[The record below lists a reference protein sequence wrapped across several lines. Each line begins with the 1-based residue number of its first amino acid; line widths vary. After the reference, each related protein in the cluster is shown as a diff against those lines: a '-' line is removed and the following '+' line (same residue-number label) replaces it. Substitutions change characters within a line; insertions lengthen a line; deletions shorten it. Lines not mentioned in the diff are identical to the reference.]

1 MPNPS
6 QDVLWL
12 RNKALSSTIVSIAI
26 ADARSD
32 DLPLID
38 VNPAFVRLTGYT
50 ASEAIGR
57 NCRFLQGPRTDRNTA
72 REMHDAIRE
81 TRESKSIILNYR
93 KDGTSFWNE
102 VTISPVFNSHDELTH
117 FVATQMDVS
126 QQVRNDIFRQL
137 LIDIDSLLNNIAY
150 PFDAIQPVTDLVVEN
165 YADLCTIHLVD
176 ETGDIRLAGH
186 SLGKS
191 VEPDGNLAALAR
203 RLTSSDT
210 VPKIIRACVESG
222 SVISR
227 QFDASASSQPG
238 LDSRPSVDYAYVIAP
253 IVGPQRTFGAIAFR
267 FGDRTRKLDSL
278 DHELAV
284 EIGVRAG
291 TLFERGRLFA
301 ELKIANDVR
310 DEFLSIAAHE
320 LRTPIASIKGY
331 SQLLLRALHRGTL
344 QQDRLK
350 LGLQTIETSATRLT
364 TLASDLL
371 EVSRDGMN
379 RVPLHLEQVSAF
391 EYVTRFFSELRE
403 LDQHGHT
410 FTVKGSDPGIVID
423 ADLARLDQ
431 VLSNLASNA
440 VKYAP
445 ECEIVDIEVRQAM
458 NGVDILMTDQ
468 GIGLAQ
474 EDIEQIFQPFER
486 TASAISSTIPGMG
499 LGLFISRNIVEQHG
513 GTLTAESSGPGQ
525 GTTFRIWLPAS
536 AESAV
541 KATSSPSKE
550 QVSEA

>member
-1 MPNPS
+1 MPNPT

-38 VNPAFVRLTGYT
+38 VNPAFERLTGYP

-57 NCRFLQGPRTDRNTA
+57 NCRFLQGPRTDQATA
-72 REMHDAIRE
+72 RKMSAAIRE
-81 TRESKSIILNYR
+81 TRESKSVILNYR

-102 VTISPVFNSHDELTH
+102 VTISPVFNSTGDLTH

-126 QQVRNDIFRQL
+126 LQVRNDIFRQL
-137 LIDIDSLLNNIAY
+137 LIDIDSLLNNIAH
-150 PFDAIQPVTDLVVEN
+150 PTDAIQPVTDLVVDG
-165 YADLCTIHLVD
+165 YADLCTVHLVD
-176 ETGDIRLAGH
+176 ENGEIRLAGH
-186 SLGKS
+186 SLAKTI
-191 VEPDGNLAALAR
+191 EPSDNLVAIAQQL
-203 RLTSSDT
+203 SSTDV
-210 VPKIIRACVESG
+210 VPKVIRACVESG
-222 SVISR
+222 SVVSR
-227 QFDASASSQPG
+227 QFDASTASQPG

-267 FGDRTRKLDSL
+267 FSDRARKIDNLDQQ
-278 DHELAV
+278 LAV

-301 ELKIANDVR
+301 ELKVASDVR

-331 SQLLLRALHRGTL
+331 SQLLLRALRRGTL
-344 QQDRLK
+344 QQERLK

-391 EYVTRFFSELRE
+391 EYVSRFFAEMRE
-403 LDQHGHT
+403 LGQQAHT
-410 FTVKGSDPGIVID
+410 FMVKGDDPCIVID
-423 ADLARLDQ
+423 VDLARMDQ
-431 VLSNLASNA
+431 VLSNLTSNA

-445 ECEIVDIEVRQAM
+445 ETEIVEVEVRQESS
-458 NGVDILMTDQ
+458 GVAILMTDR
-468 GIGLAQ
+468 GIGLAK
-474 EDIEQIFQPFER
+474 DDLEQIFQPFER

-513 GTLTAESSGPGQ
+513 GALTAESKGAGQ
-525 GTTFRIWLPAS
+525 GTTFRVWLPAS
-536 AESAV
+536 VKGAAKEASAS
-541 KATSSPSKE
+541 TE
-550 QVSEA
+550 

>member
-1 MPNPS
+1 MPNPTR
-6 QDVLWL
+6 DVLWL
-12 RNKALSSTIVSIAI
+12 RNEALSSTIVSIAI

-38 VNPAFVRLTGYT
+38 VNPAFQRLTGYQ
-50 ASEAIGR
+50 ASEVIGR
-57 NCRFLQGPRTDRNTA
+57 NCRFLQGPRTNPTTA
-72 REMHDAIRE
+72 REMNAAIRE

-102 VTISPVFNSHDELTH
+102 VTISPVFNTGGDLTH

-126 QQVRNDIFRQL
+126 LQVRNDIFRQL
-137 LIDIDSLLNNIAY
+137 LIDIDSLLNNIAH
-150 PFDAIQPVTDLVVEN
+150 PTDAIQPVTDLVVER
-165 YADLCTIHLVD
+165 YADLCTVHLLD
-176 ETGDIRLAGH
+176 ENGEIRLAGH

-191 VEPDGNLAALAR
+191 VAPDEDLAAIAQ
-203 RLTSSDT
+203 RLSSTDV
-210 VPKIIRACVESG
+210 VPKVIRACVESG
-222 SVISR
+222 SVVSR
-227 QFDASASSQPG
+227 QFDASGSSQPG
-238 LDSRPSVDYAYVIAP
+238 LDLRPSVDYAYVIAP
-253 IVGPQRTFGAIAFR
+253 IVGPQQIFGAIAFR
-267 FGDRTRKLDSL
+267 FSDHARKLDNL
-278 DHELAV
+278 DHDLAV
-284 EIGVRAG
+284 EIGIHAG

-301 ELKIANDVR
+301 ELKVASDVR

-331 SQLLLRALHRGTL
+331 SQLLLRALRRGTL
-344 QQDRLK
+344 QEDRLK

-391 EYVTRFFSELRE
+391 EYVSRFFAEMHELG
-403 LDQHGHT
+403 QQTHT
-410 FTVKGSDPGIVID
+410 FAVHGSNPGMAID
-423 ADLARLDQ
+423 ADLARMDQ

-445 ECEIVDIEVRQAM
+445 ETEIVEIDVRQESS
-458 NGVDILMTDQ
+458 GVAILMTDR
-468 GIGLAQ
+468 GVGLAKD
-474 EDIEQIFQPFER
+474 DIGHIFQPFER
-486 TASAISSTIPGMG
+486 TAAAISSTIPGMG

-513 GTLTAESSGPGQ
+513 GTLTAESKGPGQ

-536 AESAV
+536 V
-541 KATSSPSKE
+541 KDAAAAKPND
-550 QVSEA
+550 